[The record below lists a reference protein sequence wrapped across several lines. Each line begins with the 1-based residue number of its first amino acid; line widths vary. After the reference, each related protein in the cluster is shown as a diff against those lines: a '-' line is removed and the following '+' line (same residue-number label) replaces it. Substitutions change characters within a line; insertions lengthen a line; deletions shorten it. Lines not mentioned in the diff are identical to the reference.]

1 MIGPEFPEDVPT
13 RVPER
18 TLRQFAGL
26 CLVICGGLFALSWY
40 RHQRAPNL
48 AGWVAGAL
56 AVLIGMPGLTRPNMI
71 RPVYLGAM
79 ALTKPIGHV
88 VGLGLLAVVYY
99 GVLTPLALTFR
110 LAGRDGLG
118 RFRRRSE
125 SYWIDHLPTVD
136 VRLYLRQYQQ
146 QVAVGPASAA
156 GSQAPASARSAAPA
170 SVAELSE
177 PHFPARPGASHGS
190 P

>member
-1 MIGPEFPEDVPT
+1 MIGPEFPEEVPT

-26 CLVICGGLFALSWY
+26 CLAIFGGLFALSWY
-40 RHQRAPNL
+40 RHQHAPNL
-48 AGWVAGAL
+48 AGWIAGAM
-56 AVLIGMPGLTRPNMI
+56 AMLIGMLGLIRPNAI

-88 VGLGLLAVVYY
+88 VGLALLAVVYY
-99 GVLTPLALTFR
+99 GMLMPLALAFR

-118 RFRRRSE
+118 RYRRRGE
-125 SYWIDHLPTVD
+125 SYWVDHVPTVD

-146 QVAVGPASAA
+146 QVIGDQASAA
-156 GSQAPASARSAAPA
+156 GAPAPAPARSAAPA
-170 SVAELSE
+170 TVAELSE
-177 PHFPARPGASHGS
+177 PHSPALPGASHGS
-190 P
+190 A